1 MSTTNTLLCTPS
13 YKILNTRQIDRIHAA
28 TLELLETVGV
38 NVRHPGARDMMAAA
52 GCTVR
57 EDGTVFIPGQL
68 VTDAIQSAP
77 STVIIYN
84 RLGEKTLQLEDRRIH
99 FGLGTDLAKIYDLET
114 GQIRESRMKDVQ
126 TAVRIADALAEIDFI
141 ASYVVP
147 NDSPPNLMYLDAFK
161 AQLEYSTKP
170 IFFTAAGLEDIRLIE
185 EMAVAVAGGR
195 DNLRRKPF
203 LIHYCEPTS
212 PLVHSSGAVDKLLFC
227 ADHHIPVTYTPGM
240 MAGATGPVTL
250 AGALALGNAEALSG
264 LVMHQLRST
273 GAPIISG
280 IGMAVM
286 DMARATCIYGCPEYR
301 LILSACADLYH
312 HYKIP
317 VWGTAGVTDANCLD
331 LQAGMDW
338 GDSLLLNAMAGVN
351 LIHDV
356 GYMGQGL
363 IGHPA
368 ALVVCDEMISR
379 TKRFLRGFDL
389 DDNHLDLDTIRQVG
403 AGGSF
408 LSARQTVRMFRSEH
422 WYPNLCN
429 RDSVGL
435 WSKNGGRDMADRAV
449 DKARDILRNHT
460 TETLPESVQ
469 DELNRIRKSGS
480 LLTS

>member
-1 MSTTNTLLCTPS
+1 
-13 YKILNTRQIDRIHAA
+13 
-28 TLELLETVGV
+28 
-38 NVRHPGARDMMAAA
+38 MAA
-52 GCTVR
+52 
-57 EDGTVFIPGQL
+57 
-68 VTDAIQSAP
+68 
-77 STVIIYN
+77 
-84 RLGEKTLQLEDRRIH
+84 
-99 FGLGTDLAKIYDLET
+99 
-114 GQIRESRMKDVQ
+114 
-126 TAVRIADALAEIDFI
+126 
-141 ASYVVP
+141 
-147 NDSPPNLMYLDAFK
+147 
-161 AQLEYSTKP
+161 
-170 IFFTAAGLEDIRLIE
+170 
-185 EMAVAVAGGR
+185 AVAGGR
-195 DNLRRKPF
+195 DILRRKPF

-212 PLVHSSGAVDKLLFC
+212 PRVHSAGAVDKLLFC
-227 ADHHIPVTYTPGM
+227 AEHHIPVTYTPGM
-240 MAGATGPVTL
+240 MSGATGPVTL

-331 LQAGMDW
+331 LQAGLEW

-368 ALVVCDEMISR
+368 ALVVCDEIISR
-379 TKRFLRGFDL
+379 TKRILRGFEL

-408 LSARQTVRMFRSEH
+408 LSARQTARMFRSQH

-429 RDSVGL
+429 RDSVGI

-449 DKARDILRNHT
+449 DKARDILRSHRVKP
-460 TETLPESVQ
+460 LDASVH
-469 DELNRIRKSGS
+469 DELDRIRSDAARQLKGIQFR
-480 LLTS
+480 T

>member
-1 MSTTNTLLCTPS
+1 MTAPGTTSCFPK
-13 YKILNTRQIDRIHAA
+13 YRILNSEQIDRIHAA

-38 NVRHPGARDMMAAA
+38 NVRHRGARDMLALA
-52 GCTVR
+52 GCAVR
-57 EDGTVFIPGQL
+57 QDGTVLIPGRL
-68 VTDAIQSAP
+68 VADAIDSAP
-77 STVIIYN
+77 SSVFIYN
-84 RLGEKTLQLEDRRIH
+84 RLGQKALQLAGRRIH
-99 FGLGTDLAKIYDLET
+99 FGLGTDLAKIYDIET
-114 GQIRESRMKDVQ
+114 GQIRESRMTDVQ
-126 TAVRIADALAEIDFI
+126 TAVRIADAL
-141 ASYVVP
+141 P
-147 NDSPPNLMYLDAFK
+147 NDSPPGLVYLDAFK
-161 AQLEYSTKP
+161 AQLEYSAKP
-170 IFFTAAGLEDIRLIE
+170 IFFTAAGLEDIRLIG
-185 EMAVAVAGGR
+185 EMAAAVAGGR
-195 DNLRRKPF
+195 DDLRRKPF

-212 PLVHSSGAVDKLLFC
+212 PLVHSTDAVDCLLFC

-240 MAGATGPVTL
+240 MSGATGPVTL

-331 LQAGMDW
+331 LQAGMEW
-338 GDSLLLNAMAGVN
+338 GDSLLLNALAGVN

-368 ALVVCDEMISR
+368 ALVVCDEIISY
-379 TKRFLRGFDL
+379 TKRFLRGFQL
-389 DDNHLDLDTIRQVG
+389 DDNHLDLETIRRVG
-403 AGGSF
+403 PGGSF

-422 WYPNLCN
+422 WYPNLFN
-429 RDSVGL
+429 RDSVAS
-435 WSKNGGRDMADRAV
+435 WSQNGGRDMADVAL
-449 DKARDILRNHT
+449 DKARDILRNPVSVP
-460 TETLPESVQ
+460 LPESVQ
-469 DELNRIRKSGS
+469 AELNRIRLRAEKDIQKRP
-480 LLTS
+480 